1 MIKKMAVYCGARS
14 GNRPEYAK
22 AAYEFGK
29 KNGRPPDR
37 ASLWR
42 RQVWFNASRC

>member
-14 GNRPEYAK
+14 GNRLEYAK

-29 KNGRPPDR
+29 KWQTTRL
-37 ASLWR
+37 S
-42 RQVWFNASRC
+42 